1 MDNKLS
7 IDATGSMLLGAGLV
21 QMADKLVVGLILIG
35 VGVALKVLLAY
46 LQKSGLPIE
55 APFTGSAKK

>member
-1 MDNKLS
+1 MDKN
-7 IDATGSMLLGAGLV
+7 ITIGDAGSLLIGAGLT
-21 QMADKLVVGLILIG
+21 KLDDIMLAFALIG

-55 APFTGSAKK
+55 AQFTGNPKK